1 MGPHSRLPRLALL
14 AVLLLAPHLTAA
26 AERFAQ
32 RAPERATQPVRPEEK
47 VTPPLPTPLLE
58 EEDDTVATDRPD
70 FSNGTGT
77 LPKGVS
83 QLELGFEWQRTP
95 GQSSRFAIQGGVR
108 IGLPGPF
115 ELRIEGEQFVRE
127 APSASASATGFGDL
141 LIGAKA
147 RLWKAEGFIPGLA
160 LQPFVKLPTA
170 ADGLGSGLTDLG
182 AALIVSQPLPL
193 DFAVDINV
201 VPTFEQQAKA
211 DGGGFKP
218 SLLASASF
226 GRQVTDSL
234 SLFVEPAVVFPAT
247 SADQRAL
254 YLGGGA
260 IWVVHKRFA
269 LDVVAY
275 FVDTEGE
282 QSFMLRSG
290 FTVRAF

>member
-1 MGPHSRLPRLALL
+1 MTSPKASLRASLL
-14 AVLLLAPHLTAA
+14 VLLLCAPLAAGA
-26 AERFAQ
+26 AERD
-32 RAPERATQPVRPEEK
+32 RAPERAVQPTRVEDKP
-47 VTPPLPTPLLE
+47 TLPLPPLA

-77 LPKGVS
+77 LPRWVA
-83 QLELGFEWQRTP
+83 QLELGFEWQHAP
-95 GQSSRFAIQGGVR
+95 GPSDRFAIQGGVR

-127 APSASASATGFGDL
+127 AASGAGSTAGFGDL
-141 LIGAKA
+141 LVGAKA
-147 RLWKAEGFIPGLA
+147 RLWKADGYLPGVA

-182 AALIVSQPLPL
+182 LALIVSQPLPL
-193 DFAVDINV
+193 DFSVDVNV
-201 VPTFEQQAKA
+201 APTFEQQLQA

-226 GRQVTDSL
+226 GRAITDAL
-234 SLFVEPAVVFPAT
+234 GVFLEPAVIFPAS
-247 SADQRAL
+247 SADPTEL
-254 YLGGGA
+254 YLGAGA
-260 IWVVHKRFA
+260 IWVVHKRLA

-275 FVDTEGE
+275 YVNAGGD
-282 QSFMLRSG
+282 QRLLLRSG